1 MKNAY
6 SDLKDYAFLKFIC
19 NYPNSLII
27 LRNHYAKLQAY
38 FIHEFSHSV
47 PVKKKNLRKKLVFVK
62 NQLIQLL
69 NLESISLKS

>member
-1 MKNAY
+1 MKNAC
-6 SDLKDYAFLKFIC
+6 SDLKDYTFLKFIC

-47 PVKKKNLRKKLVFVK
+47 PVKKRIYEKSSFLLKI
-62 NQLIQLL
+62 NQF
-69 NLESISLKS
+69 NC